1 MRFMFWGLA
10 RTAGLSASL
19 VTAILVWPCSGYAAY
34 WNVFNLEGESSISAE
49 FVTYATLSD
58 MLHDTNRTGDVAP
71 SQPFVDANIV
81 DLGFGW
87 ENLLECTRRWNS
99 RPRGGGI
106 GPLRGGGVKAGH
118 LRSCPFRGPKRMA
131 GGVSSGGLWG
141 GSPVCAG

>member
-81 DLGFGW
+81 DSGSDGKTYW
-87 ENLLECTRRWNS
+87 NLFNLEGESSISAEFVTYATLSDMLHDTNRTGDVA
-99 RPRGGGI
+99 PRDA
-106 GPLRGGGVKAGH
+106 LK
-118 LRSCPFRGPKRMA
+118 
-131 GGVSSGGLWG
+131 
-141 GSPVCAG
+141 